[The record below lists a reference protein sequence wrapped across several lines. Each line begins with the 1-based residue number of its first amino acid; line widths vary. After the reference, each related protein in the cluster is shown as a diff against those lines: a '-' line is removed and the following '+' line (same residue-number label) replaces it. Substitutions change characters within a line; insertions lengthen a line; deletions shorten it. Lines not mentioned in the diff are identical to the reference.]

1 VVTQMLVL
9 LPVCDPA
16 CRPPSMPTGP
26 VRKPAGSRITAENTA
41 GKLDIDIP
49 PQGLGGSNIGTGLF
63 ALAWNAFVA
72 FWTVRRRLHGCR
84 CRLCRHDRKCSG
96 VQVHY
101 FFLFIHAAMWTAP
114 ACQHALAVVRCPG
127 AS

>member
-1 VVTQMLVL
+1 
-9 LPVCDPA
+9 
-16 CRPPSMPTGP
+16 MPTGP

-72 FWTVRRRLHGCR
+72 FWTVRLQQLHGYM
-84 CRLCRHDRKCSG
+84 CRLCQHKCCCKFAALVSKCMTS
-96 VQVHY
+96 
-101 FFLFIHAAMWTAP
+101 FFPFKQPCGQPWPPLVSMHSLWYGIQARRDVFPW
-114 ACQHALAVVRCPG
+114 
-127 AS
+127 